1 LQVRAGGPH
10 QFNRPRRMGLM
21 GRGGSST
28 RSTGKIRVPASTQV
42 KKANDLCDPPFN
54 EEVTAELAS
63 SGLEGSINGGKM
75 LPEEEKEI
83 IGFAKRLAANE
94 KRERDQ
100 ALKRLE
106 VWMAKHK
113 NLSEKDFLKIWKG
126 LFYCMWM
133 SDRARVQQDL
143 GGAISRLVH
152 CFGRDS
158 GRAHLFVG
166 AFYRTVRREWP
177 GLDQHRL
184 DKFYSFMRRMLREC
198 LRFAQQRA
206 WSAEA
211 LVSVVFPLNAE
222 VLQQPWPNGLRLHAC
237 DLILPEL
244 ARVGGGELTT
254 AQALE
259 VLQPFLV
266 AMATSADRVVAE
278 RARARVLLDLVASKE
293 AEGVEAGGKE
303 DVDAVSCMAG
313 VDMEAVQATV
323 FGLASSSA
331 TRERY
336 RAALYEAHKAFQKLT
351 GKKRADPAKAIR
363 VSFPVV
369 EAGKGVLMGPQG
381 TERGGG
387 GGEAGDGEEGESCID
402 SGNGVKKRKAHAVLA
417 EDRMKRERTGTV
429 DSKTLSRGKEAVDL
443 RDSKVLGATVTEK
456 AVKGKAGVK
465 KMMSMQ
471 KPAEKDGKSLEG
483 MTQPT
488 AKKKSIDL
496 SSQKSKGESSASK
509 RNADEEK
516 AIAKSVTAKRLKAD
530 ILGATGGNA
539 NPKRKSE
546 GDDAPSE
553 AARGSIAHK
562 LSARKVEAETNK
574 AEEASHLP
582 AMRHSQA
589 PGKAN
594 KKKDATA
601 SSTAPSPSNATTGK
615 TEAAFI
621 PSKTFTGG
629 KPGYVYKKDRQGLG
643 YYLDVGQRG
652 GKKVRWGKVQVKLF
666 NKDASPAD
674 GKRKTVS
681 FMRESSGRVRGK
693 TRVAGDKMGRGKG
706 GGGPNNRRRAVS
718 YF

>member
-1 LQVRAGGPH
+1 
-10 QFNRPRRMGLM
+10 MGLM

-42 KKANDLCDPPFN
+42 KKANGFCDPPVN
-54 EEVTAELAS
+54 EEVTAELAL
-63 SGLEGSINGGKM
+63 SGLEGSSNGGKM

-133 SDRARVQQDL
+133 SDRVRVQQDL

-158 GRAHLFVG
+158 CRAHLFVG
-166 AFYRTVRREWP
+166 TFYRTVRREWP

-278 RARARVLLDLVASKE
+278 RARARILLDLVASKE

-303 DVDAVSCMAG
+303 NVDAVSCMAG

-323 FGLASSSA
+323 FGLASSPA

-363 VSFPVV
+363 VSLPVV
-369 EAGKGVLMGPQG
+369 EAGNGVLMGPQG

-387 GGEAGDGEEGESCID
+387 GGEAGGGEEGESCID
-402 SGNGVKKRKAHAVLA
+402 SGNGVKKRKARAVLA
-417 EDRMKRERTGTV
+417 VQPPQREDRMKRERTGTV

-443 RDSKVLGATVTEK
+443 RDSKVLGATATEK
-456 AVKGKAGVK
+456 AVEGKAGVK
-465 KMMSMQ
+465 KMTSMQ

-488 AKKKSIDL
+488 AKKRSIDL
-496 SSQKSKGESSASK
+496 SSQKIERESSASK
-509 RNADEEK
+509 GNVDEEK

-530 ILGATGGNA
+530 ILGATGGNP

-546 GDDAPSE
+546 GDDAASN
-553 AARGSIAHK
+553 AARGSIAPK
-562 LSARKVEAETNK
+562 SSAKKVEAETNK
-574 AEEASHLP
+574 AEEASQLP

-589 PGKAN
+589 PGKAM

-681 FMRESSGRVRGK
+681 FMRESSGRGRGK

-706 GGGPNNRRRAVS
+706 GRGPNNRRRAVS